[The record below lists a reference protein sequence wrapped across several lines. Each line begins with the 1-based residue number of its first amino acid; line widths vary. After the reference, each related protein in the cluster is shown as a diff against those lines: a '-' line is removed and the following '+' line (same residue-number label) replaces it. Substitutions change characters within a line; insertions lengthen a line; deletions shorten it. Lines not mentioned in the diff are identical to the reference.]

1 MQAHMVRTA
10 DNARI
15 AGLHQQAYQKYT
27 LWQAAQE
34 AAATIAGLFVAD
46 TVAAE
51 YGLIIFQYLLEVII
65 VSKLD
70 AQAAGIVPPADAH
83 VGQE

>member
-1 MQAHMVRTA
+1 MAPA
-10 DNARI
+10 I
-15 AGLHQQAYQKYT
+15 
-27 LWQAAQE
+27 
-34 AAATIAGLFVAD
+34 GLFVAD

-70 AQAAGIVPPADAH
+70 AQAAGIVPPADVH

>member
-1 MQAHMVRTA
+1 MVRTA

-27 LWQAAQE
+27 LWPAAQE
-34 AAATIAGLFVAD
+34 AAAPAIGLFVAD
-46 TVAAE
+46 TVAEE
-51 YGLIIFQYLLEVII
+51 YGLIIFQYLQEPHI

-70 AQAAGIVPPADAH
+70 AAAAGIVPPADVH